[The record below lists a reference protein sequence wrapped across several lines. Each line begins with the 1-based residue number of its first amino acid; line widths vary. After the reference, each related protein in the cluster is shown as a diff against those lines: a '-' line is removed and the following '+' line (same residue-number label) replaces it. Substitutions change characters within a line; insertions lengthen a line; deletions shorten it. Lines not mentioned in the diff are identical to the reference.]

1 MTGADKNTN
10 PLQQAVVALQSGK
23 PEQARAI
30 LAPQIEQGVDNA
42 AVWGVLALACR
53 DQGDMKRAVEA
64 ADRSLRLEPRNPRAM
79 VVKGDAYF
87 KTGDRQAAAAF
98 YREAVGCIPA
108 QAQLAPDMAA
118 DIQRAQTRLDSLAGD
133 FTGHLINKVGG
144 FIDSA
149 NGDTTRMNQ
158 AVDILLGK
166 RKIYY
171 PKPKQIYFPGLPL
184 MEFAERADFDW
195 IPAVESAFED
205 ILQEARTLQRAQVEF
220 GAYVKGDNNRPAYD
234 VHGLKDNQDWGAFYL
249 WYNGE
254 PVPENQARCPKTTAV
269 MEALPLVFSGR
280 RCPNVLFSRLKAGA
294 KIPPHNGMIN
304 TRLICHLPL
313 IIPDGCGFRVGNDAR
328 EWQPGKV
335 WLFDDTVEHE
345 AWNNSSDDRIL
356 LIFEVWK
363 PGLSEEEKGFVTRLL
378 EAVDTYEQ
386 TH

>member
-1 MTGADKNTN
+1 MTGAKKNTN
-10 PLQQAVVALQSGK
+10 PLQQAIVALQSGK

-42 AVWGVLALACR
+42 AVWGVLALVCR
-53 DQGDMKRAVEA
+53 DQGDMKEAVEA
-64 ADRSLRLEPRNPRAM
+64 ADHSLRHEPRNPRAM

-98 YREAVGCIPA
+98 YREAVGCIHA

-118 DIQRAQTRLDSLAGD
+118 DIKRAMERMDSLAGD
-133 FTGHLINKVGG
+133 FTGHLIDRVGG

-149 NGDTTRMNQ
+149 IGDTTRMNQ
-158 AVDILLGK
+158 AVDMLLAK

-171 PKPKQIYFPGLPL
+171 PQPKQIHFPGLPL
-184 MEFAERADFDW
+184 IEFAEPSDFDW
-195 IPAVESAFED
+195 IPTVETAFED
-205 ILQEARTLQRAQVEF
+205 MLLEARTLQREQAEF
-220 GAYVKGDNNRPAYD
+220 GAYLKGDNNRPAYD

-294 KIPPHNGMIN
+294 RIPPHNGMIN

-313 IIPDGCGFRVGNDAR
+313 IIPTGCGFRVGNDVR
-328 EWQPGKV
+328 EWKPGKV

-345 AWNNSSDDRIL
+345 AWNNSNEDRIL

-378 EAVDTYEQ
+378 EAVDTYE
-386 TH
+386 